1 VNKMPSLEDAKSFKD
16 KFLIQ
21 TVPIQEVPNDFSE
34 MWKEIESEHQPK
46 NKMYAYHG
54 QQLKCKLVQP
64 VDEQALSANSIDK
77 PTSTNSIEKPPST
90 NSIENPR
97 STNSIDKPTSTNS
110 IDKPQPTSTNS
121 IDKPPSAPSEDNV
134 KDIKKECSSDPKV
147 EHQMLI
153 NEIEY
158 HELIA
163 EKEKYKKVLEEVSL
177 LATNSQQL
185 SNEIQL
191 WKDRFFQE
199 QSKREAYELEIQE
212 LKNQA
217 KAINEKSP
225 LESPVLTNNNNDPNP
240 ISKNGLSH
248 RSNAESSEKLKKI
261 IQTLNL
267 Q

>member
-1 VNKMPSLEDAKSFKD
+1 
-16 KFLIQ
+16 
-21 TVPIQEVPNDFSE
+21 

-54 QQLKCKLVQP
+54 QQLKCKLLQP
-64 VDEQALSANSIDK
+64 VDEQT
-77 PTSTNSIEKPPST
+77 P
-90 NSIENPR
+90 
-97 STNSIDKPTSTNS
+97 STNS

-121 IDKPPSAPSEDNV
+121 IEKLTSAPSEDNV
-134 KDIKKECSSDPKV
+134 KEIKKECSSDPKA
-147 EHQMLI
+147 EHQMLV

-158 HELIA
+158 RELIS

-248 RSNAESSEKLKKI
+248 RSNAESSEKLKNNTDTKSSVNSGNETRTLKPGVNIRSNRGWNQARAAYNSSPLLIKGWFQI
-261 IQTLNL
+261 IIFALVFFIL
-267 Q
+267 GRLFVHK